1 MNVKGMADDA
11 VCELLGQSG
20 IEKDDMTEYLLEMLE
35 CVTFQLKMHLEE
47 K

>member
-1 MNVKGMADDA
+1 MDVKGMADDA
-11 VCELLGQSG
+11 VCELLGQSD
-20 IEKDDMTEYLLEMLE
+20 IEEDNMTEYLLELLE